1 MDTQMKGYYEIFQEN
16 QATIL
21 MVVLGYG
28 LFGILVFE
36 WVYSKIDRRFT
47 DGNEERDGKF
57 PVFRRTDVQK
67 WSRLSFY
74 PGAFFFLPLRM
85 ALAILDLLMICLV
98 LKVLTCGHDFSK
110 GSMKNGFRKSL
121 VTNVV
126 KYNAYIWVL
135 VCGHF
140 TQHEKVDVD
149 YSEYLGPDYKNQYR
163 EVEQIPTM
171 ISNHVSWIDSQLLFK
186 YFKIAFIM
194 DQGYKKIPVFG
205 TLCSVL
211 DSMFINVRG
220 TADAREKIIEDIKQR

>member
-1 MDTQMKGYYEIFQEN
+1 MDTQMKGYYEMFQEN

-67 WSRLSFY
+67 WSRFSFY

-110 GSMKNGFRKSL
+110 GSMKNGLRKSL

-140 TQHEKVDVD
+140 TQFEKVDAD

-163 EVEQIPTM
+163 EVAQIPTM
-171 ISNHVSWIDSQLLFK
+171 ICNHVSWFDSNILFK
-186 YFKIAFIM
+186 YYKIAFIM
-194 DQGYKKIPVFG
+194 DQGFKKIPVFG
-205 TLCSVL
+205 TLCRVL
-211 DSMFINVRG
+211 DSVFINVRG
-220 TADAREKIIEDIKQR
+220 TAEAR